1 MSSPV
6 KIRILLALLTISFFV
21 TAVTVR
27 LTFDRNEI
35 LLQDARQVEQNLHK
49 KESIISAFI
58 ADQQW
63 MGKLKA
69 TSIAER
75 MYAGEIVDYLTDKHH
90 ILVYTYEGDEL
101 RFWSS
106 AKLIP
111 QNLRGPTQPVLTLKM
126 DNGWYH
132 AIQHKE
138 DNFSAVFYIPIKS
151 EYQKTNEF
159 LGNGFSSD
167 LISTNHLDIADYND
181 RVVYNIRNQAGQ
193 FLFSVKLNDT
203 FQDNFYSN
211 LELLMW
217 LLGGVFTLILLHSFC
232 VILANS
238 GRPWLS
244 VFLFASIIIGFRLVE
259 MNVNWFTSNFNIKI
273 FSPQYYASSNFFPN
287 LGAFFINI
295 LLFTWILGYIFFIR
309 EKLKIHRVFKSI
321 SGAIALF
328 ILNTAFLFLTAYFL
342 SGSFQNLV
350 SHSIINF
357 DVTDMLNLGFYSWM
371 GILALCIGMLGQ
383 LFAIGVAVYLG
394 NQTKLPV
401 DKYYGLHFAL
411 FLLTMVILLAFGQ
424 LTVYFFLMAGLIIL
438 ISWFYYSRQ
447 RFTLAFGVWVL
458 LLIATIISLKQTAY
472 QRQKRGEAQKL
483 AILKLEDVDD
493 ANALALF
500 IDLEKDIL
508 KDSIITSFFRQSE
521 AQPQELLNDH
531 LKTVYFSGY
540 LSKYDVSADWY
551 NTQLQP
557 IGTSSRDKLSLYRDK
572 VISGAIKVSENF
584 YRSNTSIGNF
594 EYFALFP
601 ISVADEFFGVL
612 LIDMNHRSFSQYV
625 SYPGVLADGRLN
637 YRQSESISAYSFA
650 YYRSGQL
657 INQSGKYVY
666 PVKDSSYYPLG
677 IREFKTVGHDN
688 GYSHVAYK
696 PNQRTTIVLSKP
708 QHGIWI
714 QFASLSFFFLVF
726 LLFFIMVSLVYWL
739 LHTLNDNN
747 FSFRNLRW
755 SFFILSNRT
764 LYSTRIQ
771 MFIVTAVVFTL
782 IIAGLITYWSVSS
795 QFVKQQEE
803 TISKNAW
810 EIAKGL
816 ESQILKNG
824 SAIDREDYE
833 KFQAIA
839 ESNALDLN
847 IYNTEGQLIYTS
859 QPRIYDLKLISEY
872 INPRALDHLGYYARS
887 QYVQKQNIGS
897 LEYITAYSSIRNSS
911 YEPIAF
917 LSLPNYMS
925 QQEFDKNIGSL
936 LNTLINIYALVI
948 LVLGLFAVFV
958 ANRITSPL
966 LLVQRSLARTK
977 IGKQNEPIFW
987 RRNDEIGNL
996 IREYNLMIAELELSA
1011 QKIMESERESAWKE
1025 MAKQIAHEIKNP
1037 LTPLKLGMQQL
1048 ERSWKDKD
1056 PEFDQRFRRF
1066 NESFIEQIDSLTHI
1080 AKEFS
1085 DFAKMPDAHF
1095 VRFDLVEMINHSVAV
1110 FDNYKNVSINVSPR
1124 EDLEPLYVEGDKD
1137 QLLRI
1142 FNNLIKNSIEA
1153 VPSKKRCQIQ
1163 INISSN
1169 EIRAFIEVK
1178 DNGEG
1183 ISYEMRKKL
1192 FQPNFTTKSSGTGLG
1207 LAFVKRAVEG
1217 MGGAI
1222 TYQTTIGKG
1231 TSFFIQLPLFN

>member
-1 MSSPV
+1 M
-6 KIRILLALLTISFFV
+6 ALLTVCFFV

-27 LTFDRNEI
+27 FTFDRNE
-35 LLQDARQVEQNLHK
+35 LLLKDAREVEQNLHF
-49 KESIISAFI
+49 KESLIRNFI
-58 ADQQW
+58 ADKQL
-63 MGKLKA
+63 MDKLKSV
-69 TSIAER
+69 SIADRKYSEELI
-75 MYAGEIVDYLTDKHH
+75 AFLTDKHH

-106 AKLIP
+106 EKLIP
-111 QNLRGPTQPVLTLKM
+111 ENFRGPTQPMLTLKL

-138 DNFSAVFYIPIKS
+138 EHFSAVFYIPIKS

-159 LGNGFSSD
+159 LRNRFSPD
-167 LISTNHLDIADYND
+167 LISTNNLEIAEYND
-181 RVVYNIRNQAGQ
+181 RMVYNIRNQAGQ
-193 FLFSVKLNDT
+193 FLFSVKLNAT
-203 FQDNFYSN
+203 FYDSFYSD

-217 LLGGVFTLILLHSFC
+217 LFGGISTLLLIHLFC
-232 VILANS
+232 VMLANS

-244 VFLFASIIIGFRLVE
+244 VIIFASIIIGLRLLE
-259 MNVNWFTSNFNIKI
+259 INVNWFASNFNIKI
-273 FSPQYYASSNFFPN
+273 FNPQYYASSNFFPN

-295 LLFTWILGYIFFIR
+295 VLFTWLLGYLFFIR
-309 EKLKIHRVFKSI
+309 GKLQLHAVFKSMY
-321 SGAIALF
+321 GAIGFF
-328 ILNTAFLFLTAYFL
+328 ILSTIFLFSVAYFL
-342 SGSFQNLV
+342 SEIFHDLV
-350 SHSIINF
+350 THSIINF
-357 DVTDMLNLGFYSWM
+357 DVTDMLNLDFYSWM
-371 GILALCIGMLGQ
+371 GILALCIGILG
-383 LFAIGVAVYLG
+383 LMFAITVVTYLG
-394 NQTKLPV
+394 KQLQLPTK
-401 DKYYGLHFAL
+401 KYYGLHFVL
-411 FLLTMVILLAFGQ
+411 FLLSMVILWFAGQ
-424 LTVYFFLMAGLIIL
+424 LNVYFFLMAGFVVL
-438 ISWFYYSRQ
+438 ISWFSHSGK
-447 RFTLAFGVWVL
+447 RFTLAFGVGIL
-458 LLIATIISLKQTAY
+458 LLIASITSLKQTEY
-472 QRQKRGEAQKL
+472 QRQKRVEAQKL
-483 AILKLEDVDD
+483 AILNLEDVDD

-500 IDLEKDIL
+500 IDLEEEML
-508 KDSIITSFFRQSE
+508 EDSTIVAFFK
-521 AQPQELLNDH
+521 QPEPQTHEWLNDH

-540 LSKYDVSADWY
+540 LSKYEFSADCY
-551 NTQLQP
+551 NAQLLP
-557 IGTSSRDKLSLYRDK
+557 IGASSKDKLSLYRDK

-601 ISVADEFFGVL
+601 ISEADELLGIL
-612 LIDMNHRSFSQYV
+612 LIDMSHRSFSQYV
-625 SYPGVLADGRLN
+625 SYPGVLGDSRLN
-637 YRQSESISAYSFA
+637 HRQSELISTYSFA

-657 INQSGKYVY
+657 INQSGNYVY
-666 PVKDSSYYPLG
+666 PVKDSLYYPLG
-677 IREFKTVGHDN
+677 IREFKRVGRDH
-688 GYSHVAYK
+688 GFSHMAYK

-708 QHGIWI
+708 QHGVWI

-726 LLFFIMVSLVYWL
+726 LVFFVAIAFLFWL
-739 LHTLNDNN
+739 FNTLNDNN
-747 FSFRNLRW
+747 FSFRNLKW
-755 SFFILSNRT
+755 NFFILSNRT

-771 MFIVTAVVFTL
+771 MFIVAAVVLTL

-803 TISKNAW
+803 RSSKNVW

-816 ESQILKNG
+816 EAQILKSG
-824 SAIDREDYE
+824 ASVDQDDFE

-847 IYNTEGQLIYTS
+847 IYSTEGQLIYTT

-872 INPRALDHLGYYARS
+872 INPRALDQLGYYARS
-887 QYVQKQNIGS
+887 QYVQEQNIGS
-897 LEYITAYSSIRNSS
+897 LEYLTAYSSIRNSA

-925 QQEFDKNIGSL
+925 RQEFDKNIGGL

-966 LLVQRSLARTK
+966 LLVQRSLAKTK

-987 RRNDEIGNL
+987 RRNDEIGSL
-996 IREYNLMIAELELSA
+996 IREYNLMIAELEQSA
-1011 QKIMESERESAWKE
+1011 RTIMESERESAWKE
-1025 MAKQIAHEIKNP
+1025 MAKQVAHEIKNP

-1056 PEFDQRFRRF
+1056 PEFDQRFSRF
-1066 NESFIEQIDSLTHI
+1066 KESFIEQIDSLTHI

-1095 VRFDLVEMINHSVAV
+1095 VRFDLLEVINHSAAV
-1110 FDNYKNVSINVSPR
+1110 FDSYGNVSIQISTR
-1124 EDLEPLYVEGDKD
+1124 ENAETLYVMGDKD
-1137 QLLRI
+1137 QLLRT

-1153 VPSKKRCQIQ
+1153 VTNKRRCQIQ

-1169 EIRAFIEVK
+1169 SSSVFIEVK

-1207 LAFVKRAVEG
+1207 LAFVKRAVEV
-1217 MGGAI
+1217 MGGTI
-1222 TYQTTIGKG
+1222 TYQTTLGKG
-1231 TSFFIQLPLFN
+1231 TSFFIQLPLIN